1 MRAIRTRKSDAT
13 FDLNLAPFLDII
25 VSVIPMLLLSVAFI
39 QIKMIETPIPQVV
52 AEKIANAN
60 DKPVSVTLAL
70 TADLKRGY
78 VIEVNENGKINKQ
91 TIPMKDGKLDYE
103 ALAASATALKLKY
116 TDVFKMDFSPSAT
129 VSYNDI
135 VSTMDSLRRLPSGQ
149 KVSFKDDKTGEP
161 VETDLMF
168 PDVTFSNILGD
179 TNG

>member
-1 MRAIRTRKSDAT
+1 MRVIRTRKSDAT

-52 AEKIANAN
+52 AEKIASNE
-60 DKPVSVTLAL
+60 KPVPVTLGLVANK
-70 TADLKRGY
+70 TGF
-78 VIEVNENGKINKQ
+78 VIEINERGKVRKQ
-91 TIPMKDGKLDYE
+91 TIPLKEGKLDFD
-103 ALAASATALKLKY
+103 ALTAAAIALKQKY
-116 TDVFKMDFSPSAT
+116 TDVFKVDFSPAEN
-129 VSYNDI
+129 VSYSEI
-135 VSTMDSLRRLPSGQ
+135 VATMDSLRRLPTGQ

-168 PDVTFSNILGD
+168 PDVTFSNVLGD